1 MVWIILI
8 FAILLGIGSA
18 IDKAANT
25 RFVKMNTIPIPHISE
40 FLYEDFMLPLCLD
53 ARTVANRADIPLAD
67 MRGILADQTEIT
79 PEISAKL
86 GAVFG
91 ISPMLF
97 YNIQRDIN
105 NRKKTTVFSKVAEYA

>member
-1 MVWIILI
+1 
-8 FAILLGIGSA
+8 
-18 IDKAANT
+18 
-25 RFVKMNTIPIPHISE
+25 MNRIPIPPISE

-53 ARTVANRADIPLAD
+53 ALTVSNMADIPLAD
-67 MRGILADQTEIT
+67 IRGILADETEIT

-97 YNIQRDIN
+97 YNIQCDIN
-105 NRKKTTVFSKVAEYA
+105 TRKEIATFPRVTEYA